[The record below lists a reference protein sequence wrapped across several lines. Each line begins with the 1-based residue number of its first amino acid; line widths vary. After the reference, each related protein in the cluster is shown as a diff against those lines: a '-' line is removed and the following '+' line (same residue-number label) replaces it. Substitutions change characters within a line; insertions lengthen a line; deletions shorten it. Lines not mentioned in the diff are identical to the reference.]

1 MVRLTPDSLT
11 HCVGDS
17 MSRRDS
23 LDVSEKS
30 VYPTGNRKAI
40 PREGPKNLRTASI
53 MIAGVL
59 GEVLTGQLRRYHT
72 R

>member
-1 MVRLTPDSLT
+1 
-11 HCVGDS
+11 